1 MKKLF
6 KTLLVAGV
14 AVMILAALC
23 FSTFSSSA
31 QSGDPA
37 DSYVVQKAP
46 YEDSSVSLWFEHSF
60 NKVFTSDKTP
70 SGMNT
75 YSAYMAKNEVEN
87 IQFVLYSDSTKAN
100 MGATVTSFTD
110 VNGNEIPAEIY
121 YEMYVTVSDIREEFV
136 NGATASTTPIREG
149 ETPDPVYPL
158 SRIGGKFQLNAGK
171 SQAFF
176 VKIKTAEDTPS
187 GWYSAQLNI
196 TNSSGQVVKTATIF
210 CYVWDFAL
218 SEETAFKTAL
228 FTDNDTTYGG
238 TYQKFYDYLLENR
251 LVSMDPPGGI
261 TSDNPYLTNPR
272 VNAVRVTYAGGGS
285 QGSYG
290 EVGTDV
296 EYYRYLDIYNDLS
309 LSEDWDSIKDK
320 LYFYTADEPVGAV
333 WNKLTGSENMTVDD
347 VKTFYGHLSK
357 YWDDPQ
363 TTVPYHENHPYPY
376 FTYTR
381 SLTGYKDYQLTDS
394 TQAMIDQG
402 GITMWCPQIYA
413 FTPQSELTAAGYKG
427 MGAEPVRD
435 LSATISGLY
444 SWGSDNS
451 SNGVVGSTLLWGT
464 EYYNWNNLYGEFSDR
479 IKSEMY
485 MAEKNGESANST
497 LWTYGAG
504 GNYCY
509 TYANHLIENTGLQ
522 TKIFFWQ
529 CYQND
534 ITGYLYYSTNG
545 WSENDLMN
553 GTVTVDNTPTG
564 SNTMCQWKTNKL
576 IYNQDTFYGNGVL
589 FYGANQARMR
599 GISDYVGTLRVELM
613 RDGIEEY
620 QMLKMLEEY
629 KGETAAKAV
638 VSKISANI
646 VRYLSLPGFDRSA
659 FSSSMDE
666 YDIMENVRRDL
677 GNTLEAA
684 IDAGACEHTYD
695 SGTETKSA
703 GCLTAGTRL
712 YTCTKCSASYS
723 EVIPAL
729 HTEGSCFSK
738 VSGDAATCT
747 ADGSEIYQCGKCGY
761 KKTVTTTAFHN
772 DIEYYRYEKYNENNH
787 YVYCT
792 VCDEKITAEAH
803 IMFEKDSATCLGPG
817 EIIEYCRYCSET
829 ASTGISTPTKEH
841 ELVSVTAPATCTEDG
856 YTGVECTVCGYR
868 EVTVIPATDH
878 TYVNGTCTACGEKE
892 PAVEPDYTPGDLTGD
907 GTINAMDVNIA
918 KRILSGAVT
927 PSAAQNLAGDINGDG
942 QFNGKDANY
951 LARIASGAIG

>member
-1 MKKLF
+1 MKKLS
-6 KTLLVAGV
+6 KALLITCL
-14 AVMILAALC
+14 AVMLLTVMCLGA
-23 FSTFSSSA
+23 FSSGA
-31 QSGDPA
+31 ASGDPA

-46 YEDSSVSLWFEHSF
+46 YEDSSVKLWFEHSF
-60 NKVFTSDKTP
+60 NKVLTSDKTS

-75 YSAYMAKNEVEN
+75 YSAYMAKNEIEN
-87 IQFVLYSDSTKAN
+87 IQFVLYSDSTKSN
-100 MGATVTSFTD
+100 MGATVTSFKD
-110 VNGNEIPAEIY
+110 SKGNEISAEIY
-121 YEMYVTVSDIREEFV
+121 YEMYVTVSGIREEFV

-158 SRIGGKFQLNAGK
+158 SKIGGKFQLNGGK

-218 SEETAFKTAL
+218 SEETAFQTAL
-228 FTDNDTTYGG
+228 FTNNDTTYGG

-261 TSDNPYLTNPR
+261 TADNPYLTNPR
-272 VNAVRVTYAGGGS
+272 VNAVRVTYAGGGT

-296 EYYRYLDIYNDLS
+296 EYYRYLDIYNELRRSD
-309 LSEDWDSIKDK
+309 DWETIKDK

-333 WNKLTGSENMTVDD
+333 WNKLTGSKNMTVDD
-347 VKTFYGHLSK
+347 VKTFYGHLSM

-376 FTYTR
+376 FTYTK
-381 SLTGYKDYQLTDS
+381 SLTNYKDYQLTDS

-427 MGAEPVRD
+427 MNGEPVRD
-435 LSATISGLY
+435 LSSTISGLY
-444 SWGSDNS
+444 TWGTDNS
-451 SNGVVGSTLLWGT
+451 PSGVVGSTLSWGT

-485 MAEKNGESANST
+485 MAEKNGDSANST

-509 TYANHLIENTGLQ
+509 TYANHLIENTGIQ

-545 WSENDLMN
+545 WSENDSMN
-553 GTVTVDNTPTG
+553 GTVTVDNTVTG
-564 SNTMCQWKTNKL
+564 SNTMAQWKTNKL
-576 IYNQDTFYGNGVL
+576 TYNQDTFYGNGVL
-589 FYGANQARMR
+589 FYGAQQAKMR
-599 GISDYVGTLRVELM
+599 GVSDYVGTLRVELM

-620 QMLKMLEEY
+620 QMLKMIEDYL
-629 KGETAAKAV
+629 GETEAKKV
-638 VSKISANI
+638 VSKISTNI
-646 VRYLSLPGFDRSA
+646 VRYLSLPNFNRSS

-666 YDIMENVRRDL
+666 YDIMAKVRKDM

-684 IDAGACEHTYD
+684 VKSGMCNHTYN
-695 SGTETKSA
+695 SGVVTKAA
-703 GCLTAGTRL
+703 GCLTAGTKL
-712 YTCTKCSASYS
+712 YTCTKCSASYD

-729 HTEGSCFSK
+729 HTEGSCFKK
-738 VSGDAATCT
+738 VSGNAATCMT
-747 ADGSEIYQCGKCGY
+747 DGSEVYQCNKCGY
-761 KKTVTTTAFHN
+761 KKTVTTTAYHN
-772 DIEYYRYEKYNENNH
+772 DRDCYRYVQYNANNH

-792 VCDEKITAEAH
+792 VCNEKITAESH
-803 IMFEKDSATCLGPG
+803 IMFDSADTSCAGTG
-817 EIIEYCRYCSET
+817 EIIEYCRYCNQT
-829 ASTGISTPTKEH
+829 ASTGVYLPAEDHDFKN
-841 ELVSVTAPATCTEDG
+841 VSKAATCTEDG
-856 YTGVECTVCGYR
+856 YTGVKCKVCGHE
-868 EVTVIPATDH
+868 EVTVIEATGH
-878 TYVNGTCTACGEKE
+878 NYENGSCTACGEKE
-892 PAVEPDYTPGDLTGD
+892 PVVEPEYVPGDLTGD
-907 GTINAMDVNIA
+907 GNINAMDVNIA
-918 KRILSGAVT
+918 KRILSGSVT
-927 PSAAQNLAGDINGDG
+927 PTEIQNLAGDINGDG
-942 QFNGKDANY
+942 QFNGKDANF
-951 LARIASGAIG
+951 LARIASGAVS